1 MINPTIRLWL
11 RSLHRPVYKMRFL
24 KAVCF
29 FFNHHR
35 QGQNFTIPHH
45 CNVWENLCKHVV
57 TDGKF
62 LMDRFQPL
70 SFSFAYL
77 ELKELP
83 FFLIKT
89 HCFLFISISVSV
101 SQFVHTQTHPELR
114 EVRIGNEVRESEGW
128 RVWFINVLNP
138 NLWTSIG
145 REAYNFPHFLEQS
158 RQRRERDLSGNG
170 TFMSKINTYYISLEC
185 LTIR

>member
-1 MINPTIRLWL
+1 MQARGDRWEVSNGQVPT
-11 RSLHRPVYKMRFL
+11 PVIL
-24 KAVCF
+24 
-29 FFNHHR
+29 
-35 QGQNFTIPHH
+35 
-45 CNVWENLCKHVV
+45 LCISRVKG
-57 TDGKF
+57 T
-62 LMDRFQPL
+62 
-70 SFSFAYL
+70 AI
-77 ELKELP
+77 

-114 EVRIGNEVRESEGW
+114 KVRIGNEVRESEGW